1 MADGRI
7 RDGTGL
13 AQIKPDLRCASM
25 PDERDHSSTE
35 RRHCAR
41 SLQPSRITQRDAEM
55 VTWTF

>member
-25 PDERDHSSTE
+25 PDRMDHSSTE
-35 RRHCAR
+35 RRFYWRA
-41 SLQPSRITQRDAEM
+41 ITGA
-55 VTWTF
+55 